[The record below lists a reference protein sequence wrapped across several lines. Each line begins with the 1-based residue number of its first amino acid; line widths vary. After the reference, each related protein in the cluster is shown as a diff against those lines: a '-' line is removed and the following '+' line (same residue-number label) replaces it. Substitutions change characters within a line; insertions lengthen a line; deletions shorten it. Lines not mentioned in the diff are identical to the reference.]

1 LNRSAATEWWRPRL
15 PDAPAASPPAA
26 ARVQTGSETPFLALM
41 GFTAIILLSPQ
52 TLWPGVIPSRS
63 ALLAAA
69 VAIGA
74 HLVDRFS
81 RRQPVVTP
89 TREIRLAACLAA
101 WAMLSVP
108 LSYWPGGSW
117 SLLLDLYFKTLV
129 VFWLLSETARTRV
142 RLRRAAWGLALMS
155 VPLAATGLQNY
166 RSGSFVREGSQAVNR
181 ITGYEAPLTANP
193 NDLALVLNLI
203 WPLVVALFLLS
214 RRPLIRTV
222 LLGIIVLDIVAVIVT
237 FSRAGFLTMIAIV
250 VLYLARLL
258 RRPGRGW
265 AVALAG
271 LAILGLP
278 LLPAGYLGHL
288 GTITDIDAD
297 PTGSAQLRR
306 DDMKTAVR
314 YVLAHPIVGAGP
326 GQDILA
332 LNEMRGPR
340 WTSVHNVYLQH
351 AVDLGL
357 PGLLLFLLLLAR
369 CLGNARAVRRQAERK
384 PEARDL
390 FYLAE
395 GLEMSL
401 AGFAVAGLFYPVA
414 YHVYFYYFGGLA
426 VAARAA
432 HAGGA

>member
-1 LNRSAATEWWRPRL
+1 VV
-15 PDAPAASPPAA
+15 APAASPPAVA
-26 ARVQTGSETPFLALM
+26 TVETGSETPFLALM
-41 GFTAIILLSPQ
+41 GLTAIILLSPQ
-52 TLWPGVIPSRS
+52 TVWPGLMPSRS
-63 ALLAAA
+63 ALLAAV

-81 RRQPVVTP
+81 RRQPIVTP

-101 WAMLSVP
+101 WAVLSVP
-108 LSYWPGGSW
+108 MSYWPGGGW

-129 VFWLLSETARTRV
+129 VFWLLSETVRTRM

-155 VPLAATGLQNY
+155 VPLAATGVQNY
-166 RSGSFVREGSQAVNR
+166 RSGSFVREGSQAVQR
-181 ITGYEAPLTANP
+181 ITGYEAPLTSNP

-203 WPLVVALFLLS
+203 WPLVLALFLLS
-214 RRPLIRTV
+214 RRPITRAI
-222 LLGIIVLDIVAVIVT
+222 LLGILVLDVVAVIVT
-237 FSRAGFLTMIAIV
+237 FSRSGFLTMIALA
-250 VLYLARLL
+250 VLYLGRLL

-265 AVALAG
+265 VVAVAG
-271 LAILGLP
+271 LAILCLP
-278 LLPAGYLGHL
+278 LLPSGYTSHL
-288 GTITDIDAD
+288 GTITDVDAD
-297 PTGSAQLRR
+297 PTGSAQARR

-357 PGLLLFLLLLAR
+357 PGLALFLLLLAR
-369 CLGNARAVRRQAERK
+369 CLGNARAVRRHTERR

-426 VAARAA
+426 VGARAA
-432 HAGGA
+432 HAADA